1 MSAGSGRPTTRL
13 VALLGH
19 PVGHS
24 ASPVMHAAAFEAAG
38 VDAAYLAFDVAP
50 ASLAD
55 AVTGLRALGALGAN
69 VTVPHKTPVMELV
82 DRVTDEARGVG
93 AANTLF
99 WEESGAFAADN
110 TDAAGLSE
118 VLEREIGLERGTPS
132 VIVGA
137 GGAARAA
144 AVALG
149 RARARVRV
157 HARRA
162 RPARVVRDLAVAH
175 GADHLD
181 TDAPYRLVVNATP
194 LGLRGESLPQ
204 EFMQLRQD
212 QIALDL
218 VYGAEPTPFLTAAK
232 RAGALAVDGRGM
244 LLGQAVHA
252 FQRWTGEPAPREA
265 MGRALEAS
273 LAGALD

>member
-1 MSAGSGRPTTRL
+1 MTAASAASTRL

-24 ASPVMHAAAFEAAG
+24 ASPAMHAAAFAAAD
-38 VDAAYLAFDVAP
+38 VDAAYLAFDVEPGA
-50 ASLAD
+50 LAD

-69 VTVPHKTPVMELV
+69 ITVPHKTAVLELV
-82 DRVTDEARGVG
+82 DRVTDEARGIG

-99 WEESGAFAADN
+99 WEAGAWVADN
-110 TDAAGLSE
+110 TDAAGLSR
-118 VLEREIGLERGTPS
+118 VLDDEIGLAPATPT

-149 RARARVRV
+149 RVGARVRV
-157 HARRA
+157 HARRPQ
-162 RPARVVRDLAVAH
+162 PARVVRDLAVAH

-181 TDAPYRLVVNATP
+181 TDAPVTLVVNATP
-194 LGLRGESLPQ
+194 LGLRGESLPEQ
-204 EFMQLRQD
+204 FMRLGPR

-218 VYGAEPTPFLTAAK
+218 VYGAEPTPFLVAA
-232 RAGALAVDGRGM
+232 RNGGALAVDGRGM
-244 LLGQAVHA
+244 LLGQAIHA
-252 FQRWTGEPAPREA
+252 FERWIGQPAPGEA
-265 MGRALEAS
+265 MRS
-273 LAGALD
+273 ALDDQLAHALG

>member
-1 MSAGSGRPTTRL
+1 MSAASAATTRL

-24 ASPVMHAAAFEAAG
+24 ASPAMHAAAFAAAD
-38 VDAAYLAFDVAP
+38 VDAAYLAFDVEP
-50 ASLAD
+50 RGLAD

-69 VTVPHKTPVMELV
+69 VTVPHKTAALELV
-82 DRVTDEARGVG
+82 DRVTDEARGIG

-99 WEESGAFAADN
+99 WEDQALVADN

-118 VLEREIGLERGTPS
+118 VLDEEIGLERATPT

-162 RPARVVRDLAVAH
+162 RPARAVRDLAVAH

-181 TDAPYRLVVNATP
+181 TDAPVTLVVNATP
-194 LGLRGESLPQ
+194 LGLRGESLPEQ
-204 EFMQLRQD
+204 FMHLGPH

-218 VYGAEPTPFLTAAK
+218 VYGAEPTPFLLAA
-232 RAGALAVDGRGM
+232 RSGGALAIDGRGM
-244 LLGQAVHA
+244 LLGQAIHA
-252 FQRWTGEPAPREA
+252 FERWTGRPAPREA
-265 MGRALEAS
+265 MRS
-273 LAGALD
+273 ALDHALARSLG

>member
-1 MSAGSGRPTTRL
+1 MTAGGGRPSTRL

-24 ASPVMHAAAFEAAG
+24 ASPAMHAAAFEAAG
-38 VDAAYLAFDVAP
+38 IDAAYLAFDVAP
-50 ASLAD
+50 AALGD

-69 VTVPHKTPVMELV
+69 VTVPHKTAVMEHA
-82 DRVTDEARGVG
+82 DRTTDEATGIG

-99 WEESGAFAADN
+99 WSDDTLVADN

-118 VLEREIGLERGTPS
+118 VISRDIGLAEGTPA

-137 GGAARAA
+137 GGAARAT

-149 RARARVRV
+149 RAKARVRV
-157 HARRA
+157 HARRPK
-162 RPARVVRDLAVAH
+162 PAWAVRDLAVAH
-175 GADHLD
+175 GARHLD
-181 TDAPYRLVVNATP
+181 TDAPFTLVVNATP
-194 LGLRGESLPQ
+194 LGLRGEALPE
-204 EFMQLRQD
+204 EFMHLEAD

-218 VYGAEPTPFLTAAK
+218 VYGAEPTPFVVAAE
-232 RAGALAVDGRGM
+232 RGGALALDGRGM

-252 FQRWTGEPAPREA
+252 FQRWTGETAPREV
-265 MGRALEAS
+265 MRDALEAT
-273 LAGALD
+273 LERVLG

>member
-1 MSAGSGRPTTRL
+1 MTAVSAATTRL

-24 ASPVMHAAAFEAAG
+24 ASPAMHAAAFAAAD
-38 VDAAYLAFDVAP
+38 VDAAYLAFDVEPGA
-50 ASLAD
+50 LAD

-69 VTVPHKTPVMELV
+69 ITVPHKTAVLELV
-82 DRVTDEARGVG
+82 DRVTDEARGIG

-99 WEESGAFAADN
+99 WEAGAWVADN
-110 TDAAGLSE
+110 TDAAGLSRVLDDE
-118 VLEREIGLERGTPS
+118 VGLAPATPT

-149 RARARVRV
+149 RAGARVRV
-157 HARRA
+157 HARRPQ
-162 RPARVVRDLAVAH
+162 PARVVRDLAVAH

-181 TDAPYRLVVNATP
+181 TDAPVTLVVNATP
-194 LGLRGESLPQ
+194 LGLRGESLPEQ
-204 EFMQLRQD
+204 FMRLGPR

-218 VYGAEPTPFLTAAK
+218 VYGAEPTPFLIAA
-232 RAGALAVDGRGM
+232 RNGGALAVDGRGM
-244 LLGQAVHA
+244 LLGQAIHA
-252 FQRWTGEPAPREA
+252 FERWIGQPAPREA
-265 MGRALEAS
+265 MQS
-273 LAGALD
+273 ALDAQLAHALG

>member
-1 MSAGSGRPTTRL
+1 MSPASPATTRL

-24 ASPVMHAAAFEAAG
+24 ASPAMHAAAFAAAD
-38 VDAAYLAFDVAP
+38 VDAAYLAFDVDP
-50 ASLAD
+50 AGLAD

-69 VTVPHKTPVMELV
+69 VTVPHKTAALELV
-82 DRVTDEARGVG
+82 DRVTDEARGIG

-99 WEESGAFAADN
+99 WEGHALVADN
-110 TDAAGLSE
+110 TDAAGLSQ
-118 VLEREIGLERGTPS
+118 VLDEEIGLQRATPT

-162 RPARVVRDLAVAH
+162 QPARTVRDLAVAH

-181 TDAPYRLVVNATP
+181 TDAPVTLVVNATP
-194 LGLRGESLPQ
+194 LGLRGESLPEQ
-204 EFMQLRQD
+204 FMHLGPQH
-212 QIALDL
+212 IALDL
-218 VYGAEPTPFLTAAK
+218 VYGAEPTPFLVAA
-232 RAGALAVDGRGM
+232 RNGGALAVDGRGM
-244 LLGQAVHA
+244 LLGQAIHA
-252 FQRWTGEPAPREA
+252 FERWTGQPAPREA
-265 MGRALEAS
+265 MRS
-273 LAGALD
+273 ALDHALARSLG